1 MKEVEV
7 MINGIVD
14 YINLKW
20 HFKFYSKR
28 RIEKYQLKQIKKL
41 INYSKKHSPFY
52 KNEYK
57 NKKVKTW
64 EDFYKLPLINKK
76 MMMDNLTAINTINAT
91 KEELYE
97 YSLNNE
103 LNKNYKG
110 YFKNRYVVGLSSGTS
125 GNKGIYI
132 TDKRLTQ
139 KLPFV
144 FLARSGIPLSLL
156 PFNILFLLRVYSQG
170 FDDINS
176 TFIKL
181 KYMSTMEKIDK
192 VVQRINEQKINILMC
207 PPSFLRQLLPKQ
219 DKILVKIQ
227 LIMTYA
233 EVLTEEEKIKFKN
246 KFNCKVIEIYQA
258 SEGQMASTCPCGNL
272 HINEDLVFIELYYN
286 NKKLDKD
293 DIIADKMI
301 ITNLVNFAH
310 PLIRYEMNDLI
321 VLGEKCKC
329 GSNFRTIKK
338 IVGRNDD
345 IIYLYDKNDNIQYI
359 FPDLF
364 ARWII
369 TTSSEIREFKVI
381 NNEVGQLEIIIDV
394 MNKNE
399 IEKIMSDLKKR
410 LKKELK
416 EYNIE
421 KYELKVFTKIIF
433 LPKDKN
439 KYKRFIRNYN
449 ID

>member
-1 MKEVEV
+1 
-7 MINGIVD
+7 MISGILD
-14 YINLKW
+14 YIKLKW
-20 HFKFYSKR
+20 HFNFYSKK
-28 RIEKYQLKQIKKL
+28 RIERYQLKKIKKL
-41 INYSKKHSPFY
+41 INYSKKYSSFY

-57 NKKVKTW
+57 NKKIKTW
-64 EDFYKLPLINKK
+64 DNYYELPLINKNK
-76 MMMDNLTAINTINAT
+76 MMDNLTEINTINAT

-103 LNKNYKG
+103 LKKNYKG
-110 YFKNRYVVGLSSGTS
+110 YFKNQYVVGLSSGTS

-132 TDKRLTQ
+132 TDKRLTK

-144 FLARSGIPLSLL
+144 FLARSGISLSLL

-192 VVQRINEQKINILMC
+192 VVKRINEQKINILMC
-207 PPSFLRQLLPKQ
+207 PPSFLRQLLPEQ
-219 DKILVKIQ
+219 DKILVRIK

-233 EVLTEEEKIKFKN
+233 EVLTEEEKIKFEN
-246 KFNCKVIEIYQA
+246 KFNCKVIEIYQT
-258 SEGQMASTCPCGNL
+258 SEGQMASSCRCGNL

-286 NKKLDKD
+286 NKKLDKKN
-293 DIIADKMI
+293 IVADKMI
-301 ITNLVNFAH
+301 ITNLINFAH

-338 IVGRNDD
+338 IIGRNDD
-345 IIYLYDKNDNIQYI
+345 IIYLYDKEGNVQYI

-369 TTSSEIREFKVI
+369 TTSDEIREFKVV
-381 NNEVGQLEIIIDV
+381 NNKIGQMEITIDV
-394 MNKNE
+394 LNKKE
-399 IEKIMSDLKKR
+399 IKSIIYDINKR
-410 LKKELK
+410 LKEELK
-416 EYNIE
+416 QYNIE
-421 KYELKVFTKIIF
+421 QYELKIFVKKIH

-439 KYKRFIRNYN
+439 KYKRFIRNYTIN
-449 ID
+449 